1 MESKTLFML
10 ALALAAGLFMSR
22 LTKKFGL
29 PSVTAYLVAGLL
41 VGPYVIGN
49 IDIDGLGFVS
59 SKAVEQFNIVSDVAL
74 GFIAFSIGN
83 EFRLSQLKQIGGKA
97 TFIGIW
103 QAIFT
108 TALVDIVLVIL
119 HFFMK
124 DKLPISMCLILGA
137 IAAATAPATT
147 LMVVKQYKA
156 QGKITD
162 LLLPIVAIDDAVG
175 LIVFALSFGIAKS
188 LETGEFNVIGIVV
201 NPLIEIAGSLLL
213 GCIIGVLFTI
223 SEKMFSSN
231 SKRLSLSIMFILLT
245 VGLTQLGFSYGELEF
260 GFSPLLTCMM
270 MGTMFC
276 NLCDFSPEIM
286 DKTDRWSQPV
296 LILFF
301 VLSGAAL
308 RLDVFTKPI
317 AVAIGCAYIISRTIG
332 KYYGAYTSSK
342 LTHCD
347 DKTKKYLGVTLFP
360 QEGVALGMTL
370 TVMKYG
376 EAVPEFSSIASLV
389 RSIVLFS
396 VLVYEL
402 TAPIMTKIAL
412 TKAGEITTK
421 PEHKERKN
429 KQAPAKI

>member
-1 MESKTLFML
+1 METKILFCL
-10 ALALAAGLFMSR
+10 AFGLAAGLFMSR
-22 LTKKFGL
+22 VSKIFGL

-41 VGPYVIGN
+41 VGPYVIGR
-49 IDIDGLGFVS
+49 IGIEGLGFVS
-59 SKAVEQFNIVSDVAL
+59 GESVEEFSIISDVAL

-103 QAIFT
+103 QAVFT
-108 TALVDIVLVIL
+108 TALVDIVLVAL
-119 HFFMK
+119 HFVFPE
-124 DKLPISMCLILGA
+124 KLPISMALILGA

-156 QGKITD
+156 KGKITD
-162 LLLPIVAIDDAVG
+162 LLLPIVAIDDAIG
-175 LIVFALSFGIAKS
+175 LVVFAVSFGVAKA
-188 LETGEFNVIGIVV
+188 LENGEFNLIGIIV
-201 NPLIEIAGSLLL
+201 NPLIEIGGSLLL
-213 GCIIGVLFTI
+213 GTIIGVIFTYA
-223 SEKMFSSN
+223 EKMFSSN
-231 SKRLSLSIMFILLT
+231 SKRLSLSLMFIFLT
-245 VGLTQLGFSYGELEF
+245 VGLTQLKFEFGEIEI

-270 MGTMFC
+270 LGTMFC

-308 RLDVFTKPI
+308 KLDIFKTPV
-317 AVAIGCAYIISRTIG
+317 AVGIGVAYIISRTIG
-332 KYYGAYTSSK
+332 KYLGAYSSCK
-342 LTHCD
+342 ITKCEP
-347 DKTKKYLGVTLFP
+347 KTQKYLGVTLFP

-376 EAVPEFSSIASLV
+376 MEVPEFSNLASLV

-402 TAPIMTKIAL
+402 TSPIMTKLAL
-412 TKAGEITTK
+412 TAAGEITSK

-429 KQAPAKI
+429 KTAPSKI